1 MTSKNKTT
9 KMKKTASTP
18 ASTTPLA
25 PKKRA
30 KRRQPSRH
38 YTAQEKARAVLAIWT
53 EKMSQSDIAREMEIT
68 YMTLQSWQKRAM
80 EAMLQALENH
90 GRLEDPASLSPRLRK
105 LMDQQSTLPR
115 RKLDQRLRDIQKGD
129 TSSQM

>member
-1 MTSKNKTT
+1 M
-9 KMKKTASTP
+9 
-18 ASTTPLA
+18 
-25 PKKRA
+25 
-30 KRRQPSRH
+30 
-38 YTAQEKARAVLAIWT
+38 LAIWT